1 MINFVE
7 SMIWFASLT
16 GLTVIFFL
24 LIELDYM
31 IVYFSFYYIVKK
43 NSFEKKNMSL
53 NFRKSMNLLMGLT
66 NLTSSSFLICF
77 FWFHSSILDWLKIK
91 FHNLFRFTFYEVII
105 VLKKTLCIDL
115 TLDFAIVYFCYHIV
129 T

>member
-77 FWFHSSILDWLKIK
+77 F
-91 FHNLFRFTFYEVII
+91 
-105 VLKKTLCIDL
+105 
-115 TLDFAIVYFCYHIV
+115 
-129 T
+129 